1 MLLTKWTSFCLFTKI
16 IIFIM
21 IKFFS
26 RGVQNLLTLLNILTL
41 IFACFNF
48 ISEKKMDENK
58 KGFRTL

>member
-1 MLLTKWTSFCLFTKI
+1 
-16 IIFIM
+16 M

-26 RGVQNLLTLLNILTL
+26 QGVQNLSTLLNILTL
-41 IFACFNF
+41 IFACFKF